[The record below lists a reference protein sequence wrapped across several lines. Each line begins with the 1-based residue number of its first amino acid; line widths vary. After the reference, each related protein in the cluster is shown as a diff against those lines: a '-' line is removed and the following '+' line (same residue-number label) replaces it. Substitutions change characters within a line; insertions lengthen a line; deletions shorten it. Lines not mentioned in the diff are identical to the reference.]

1 MNKFC
6 DYVFE
11 ISYQKI
17 NRLKWRVDVN
27 MAVKVIDVYWSG
39 GRSLIVANYILTRGK
54 EEIYSFAR
62 KAAYKV
68 LQWLF

>member
-1 MNKFC
+1 MNKFS

-17 NRLKWRVDVN
+17 NRLKRRVDVN

-39 GRSLIVANYILTRGK
+39 GRSLIVANYILTPGK

-68 LQWLF
+68 LQWLS